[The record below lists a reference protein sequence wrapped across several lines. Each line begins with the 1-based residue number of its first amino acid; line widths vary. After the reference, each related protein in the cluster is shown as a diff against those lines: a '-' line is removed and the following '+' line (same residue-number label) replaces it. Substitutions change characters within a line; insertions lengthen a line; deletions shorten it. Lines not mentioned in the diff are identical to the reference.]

1 MAKSA
6 NTADAN
12 PLGLRVRARR
22 EELGLSRRALDDG
35 RISPSYVERIENGTR
50 TPSLEALVVLAELL
64 DTTALYLL
72 TGTDHGQCLV
82 CGRLDSERKRSNGK
96 R

>member
-1 MAKSA
+1 MAKSS
-6 NTADAN
+6 NNFVGDG
-12 PLGLRVRARR
+12 LGVRVRARR

-35 RISPSYVERIENGTR
+35 RLSQSYVARIEDGSR

-72 TGTDHGQCLV
+72 TGDDLGPCLLCRRLENGRTHG
-82 CGRLDSERKRSNGK
+82 R
-96 R
+96 